1 MYYWISNQ
9 RLRVSQFNVFESKS
23 IFKSNNCF
31 KTLYCPKNISSFAT
45 LEVFLCLKCFSVGI
59 QIQTGK
65 IFVTLYWHFDV
76 TTLRRWRWSWKRRK
90 WKNESMQECWSDSPK
105 DEIVEN
111 WMSQCTLCIVWTI
124 RREDKVFNWYF

>member
-23 IFKSNNCF
+23 MLKSNNCF
-31 KTLYCPKNISSFAT
+31 KTLYCPKNISSFST

-90 WKNESMQECWSDSPK
+90 LKKWKHARVLVGLSERCNCWKVHVTMYFMHSMNNTK
-105 DEIVEN
+105 
-111 WMSQCTLCIVWTI
+111 
-124 RREDKVFNWYF
+124 RR